1 MTLGP
6 PLFSNNFQ
14 TQALNQAPMNTKNYT
29 FETGIYRPPSEGGSA
44 SLLLRFTRNCPW
56 NHCTFCSM
64 YKNKKF
70 QLRPLEEIKGDI
82 DTMAQL
88 TRELKSASITLGQG
102 GKITREAIF
111 ALMDEVPNLNHHQ
124 GFSML
129 VHWLMAG
136 GQTAFI
142 QDGNSMIMK
151 TRDLVEA
158 LHHLRTTFPSI
169 NRVTTY
175 ARARTLVQKPAEDLL
190 SIRKAGLHRLHLG
203 LETGD
208 DQLLEKIKKG
218 VTSQGQIQGGQK
230 AMAAGFQVSEYW
242 MPGLGGR
249 EMSQAHG
256 ENTARV
262 LSAVNP
268 HYIRSRP
275 FRAIPGTPLHAQIQ
289 AGEVHPLSPGEQ
301 LTELKQMITAL
312 DVTSKVCFDHDG
324 NNWRN
329 SRGQILFTHDYEGYK
344 FPEQK
349 AAVLDL
355 IEEGLKSTTP
365 PTSFI
370 HL

>member
-1 MTLGP
+1 
-6 PLFSNNFQ
+6 
-14 TQALNQAPMNTKNYT
+14 MNIKNYN

-56 NHCTFCSM
+56 NHCTFCAM
-64 YKNKKF
+64 YKTKKF
-70 QLRPLEEIKGDI
+70 QLRPVTEIKADI
-82 DTMAQL
+82 DTMARL
-88 TRELKSASITLGQG
+88 TQALKSAAAALGHG
-102 GKITREAIF
+102 ENITRDAAIS
-111 ALMDEVPNLNHHQ
+111 LMEKIPELNYHQ

-136 GQTAFI
+136 GKTAFI

-151 TRDLVEA
+151 TPDLLEA
-158 LHHLRTTFPSI
+158 LGHLGTSFPSI

-175 ARARTLVQKPAEDLL
+175 ARARTLVQKSSKDLL
-190 SIRKAGLHRLHLG
+190 SIRRAGLHRLHLG

-208 DQLLEKIKKG
+208 DDLLKKIKKG
-218 VTSQGQIQGGQK
+218 VTSEGQIQGGKK

-249 EMSQAHG
+249 ALTRAHA

-262 LSAVNP
+262 LTAVNP

-275 FRAIPGTPLHAQIQ
+275 FRAIANTPLHAQIQ
-289 AGEVHPLSPGEQ
+289 AGEVTPLSPREQ
-301 LTELKQMITAL
+301 LMELKQMITAL
-312 DVTSKVCFDHDG
+312 EVTSNVCFDHAG

-329 SRGQILFTHDYEGYK
+329 AQGRILFTHDYEGYK

-349 AAVLDL
+349 DQVLDL
-355 IEEGLKSTTP
+355 IEEGLERTQKN
-365 PTSFI
+365 
-370 HL
+370 

>member
-1 MTLGP
+1 
-6 PLFSNNFQ
+6 
-14 TQALNQAPMNTKNYT
+14 MNIKNYN

-56 NHCTFCSM
+56 NHCTFCAM
-64 YKNKKF
+64 YKSNKF
-70 QLRPLEEIKGDI
+70 QLRPITEIKADI
-82 DTMAQL
+82 DAMALL
-88 TRELKSASITLGQG
+88 TQELKSASITLGHG
-102 GKITREAIF
+102 GNITREAVIF
-111 ALMDEVPNLNHHQ
+111 LMEKIPELDYHQ

-151 TRDLVEA
+151 TNDLLAA
-158 LHHLRTTFPSI
+158 LHHLKTTFPAI

-175 ARARTLVQKPAEDLL
+175 ARARTLVQKSSKDLV

-208 DQLLEKIKKG
+208 DDLLKKIKKG
-218 VTSQGQIQGGQK
+218 VTSEGQIQGGQK

-242 MPGLGGR
+242 MPGLGGK
-249 EMSQAHG
+249 EMTRAHA

-262 LSAVNP
+262 LNAVNP

-275 FRAIPGTPLHAQIQ
+275 FRSIANTPLHAQIQ
-289 AGEVHPLSPGEQ
+289 AGDVHILSPREQ
-301 LTELKQMITAL
+301 LMELKQMITAL
-312 DVTSKVCFDHDG
+312 EVTARVCFDHAG

-329 SRGQILFTHDYEGYK
+329 AQGRLLFTHDYEGYK

-349 AAVLDL
+349 PKVLDL
-355 IEEGLKSTTP
+355 IEEGLERTTP
-365 PTSFI
+365 PDM
-370 HL
+370 

>member
-1 MTLGP
+1 MKQDIMDIKHY
-6 PLFSNNFQ
+6 N
-14 TQALNQAPMNTKNYT
+14 

-56 NHCTFCSM
+56 NHCTFCAM
-64 YKNKKF
+64 YKTEKF
-70 QLRPLEEIKGDI
+70 QLRSITEIKADI
-82 DTMAQL
+82 DAMAGL
-88 TRELKSASITLGQG
+88 TQELTFASNTLGHG
-102 GKITREAIF
+102 GTITREAVIS
-111 ALMDEVPNLNHHQ
+111 LMKKIPELEYHQ

-151 TRDLVEA
+151 TCDLVEA
-158 LHHLRTTFPSI
+158 LHHLKTTFPAI

-175 ARARTLVQKPAEDLL
+175 ARARTLVQKSAADLL
-190 SIRKAGLHRLHLG
+190 AIRRAGLDRLHLG

-208 DQLLEKIKKG
+208 DTLLKKIKKG
-218 VTSQGQIQGGQK
+218 VTSQGQIEGGQK

-249 EMSQAHG
+249 EMTRAHA

-262 LSAVNP
+262 LNAVNP

-275 FRAIPGTPLHAQIQ
+275 FRPIANTPLHAQIQ
-289 AGEVHPLSPGEQ
+289 AGEVHLLSSREQ
-301 LTELKQMITAL
+301 LVELKQMISAL
-312 DVTSKVCFDHDG
+312 ELTSKVCFDHAG

-329 SRGQILFTHDYEGYK
+329 SRGELLFTHDYEGYK

-349 AAVLDL
+349 QTVLNL
-355 IEEGLKSTTP
+355 IDEGISSNTVASP
-365 PTSFI
+365 FI
-370 HL
+370 